1 MKRKGN
7 TTKSY
12 SSIEQM
18 QQRKEQLREVI
29 SLEDKE
35 IHRLW
40 TQLTSEDKHA
50 SRGEQIAAFVSYG
63 VMAYDGIM
71 MLRKLKR
78 GYGNLLNIFRR

>member
-1 MKRKGN
+1 MKGKGVS
-7 TTKSY
+7 KQSY

-18 QQRKEQLREVI
+18 EQRKEQLQEVI
-29 SLEDKE
+29 TLENKE
-35 IHRLW
+35 IRRLW
-40 TQLTSEDKHA
+40 TQLTENDKHA
-50 SRGEQIAAFVSYG
+50 SKGEQIAAFVSYG